1 MRASLLS
8 RDYSSNQEGMVDGKK
23 KNNKSQYQKPTAR
36 TNANQDQEVSCG
48 GAIDANNGRSSN
60 RSAAS
65 PILDGRDLIYVSPT
79 RVCVPLFSH
88 DAAIVLC
95 WIECALTSLFFVIF
109 FAWWILDTVSAFSNS
124 SILFRMR
131 SRRYGNARGNTSG
144 GVRTS

>member
-1 MRASLLS
+1 M
-8 RDYSSNQEGMVDGKK
+8 DGKK
-23 KNNKSQYQKPTAR
+23 KNKKSQYHQKPTAR
-36 TNANQDQEVSCG
+36 TNANQDQVSD
-48 GAIDANNGRSSN
+48 GAIDTNNGRSGN

-65 PILDGRDLIYVSPT
+65 LLDGRDLIYVSPT

-95 WIECALTSLFFVIF
+95 WVKCALTSLFFVNF

-131 SRRYGNARGNTSG
+131 SRRDGFVGLRGRCQQGTHCHSTR
-144 GVRTS
+144 VRSPRSTLTTRKI